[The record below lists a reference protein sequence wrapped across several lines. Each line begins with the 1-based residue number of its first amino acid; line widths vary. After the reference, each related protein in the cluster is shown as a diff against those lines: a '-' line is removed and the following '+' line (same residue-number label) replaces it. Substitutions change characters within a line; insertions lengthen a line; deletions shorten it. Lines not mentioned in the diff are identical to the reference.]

1 MSMFDIQ
8 TPSGAENLIQQF
20 AQQFSSTVR
29 VLLSVVDSTVVDLA
43 RVAYVTLLLLG
54 ILLYYTHVANRLGKD
69 LIKGGVALAVIS
81 EFVFPWLVK
90 L

>member
-1 MSMFDIQ
+1 MFDIQ
-8 TPSGAENLIQQF
+8 SPIGAANLIQQF
-20 AQQFSSTVR
+20 AQQLSSTLTA
-29 VLLSVVDSTVVDLA
+29 LLAIVDSTVIDLA
-43 RVAYVTLLLLG
+43 RVAYVTLLLVG
-54 ILLYYTHVANRLGKD
+54 ILLYYTHIANRLGKD

>member
-1 MSMFDIQ
+1 MSMFDLQ
-8 TPSGAENLIQQF
+8 SPSGAENVIQQL
-20 AQQFSSTVR
+20 AQQFSSTLTA
-29 VLLSVVDSTVVDLA
+29 LLATVDSTVIDIT